1 MTDRLPARRL
11 VAYGLLGLPL
21 AALNLP
27 LYVYLPTL
35 YVDQVGLGLATVGT
49 ILLLARLLDTLT
61 DPLIGVISDR
71 LRSRFGRRR
80 PLIALACPL
89 LILAT
94 IMTFRPAADA
104 DAGYLLL
111 WSSLAYLAWTVMLLP
126 YTAWGAELADDYH
139 ERTRITAV
147 REAFVVVGIIL
158 AAALPALLGGAG
170 VAEDGR
176 TAAVENAL
184 AVLAYGVAFILPLSV
199 LSLLLLVPEPR
210 AQGEPPLGFMAALR
224 MAWQNRPFIRLIAAY
239 LLNGIANG
247 LPATLFLL
255 FTSHVIGSDDA
266 AGPLLLLYFAAGI
279 VGMPLWLLLSRRFGK
294 HRVWAG
300 SMVWASAM
308 FAAAPFLGEG
318 DVWPFA
324 LICLLSGLSL
334 GADLALPA
342 SIQADVVDLDRVAS
356 GRRRTGLFFAFWSM
370 ATKLALALAVGI
382 AFPLLDLAGFSAEG
396 GNDGT
401 ALLGLAL
408 LYGALPIPFKLAA
421 TLLIWRFPVEQTRQE
436 ALRRE
441 LEAAKAG

>member
-1 MTDRLPARRL
+1 LAQIGI
-11 VAYGLLGLPL
+11 ALL
-21 AALNLP
+21 A
-27 LYVYLPTL
+27 
-35 YVDQVGLGLATVGT
+35 
-49 ILLLARLLDTLT
+49 ARLLDVVT
-61 DPLIGVISDR
+61 DPVFGMLSDR
-71 LRSRFGRRR
+71 TTSRFGRRK
-80 PLIALACPL
+80 PWIIASLPL
-89 LILAT
+89 LVLAT
-94 IMTFRPAADA
+94 WQLFLPPGE
-104 DAGYLLL
+104 AGIWHLLL

-158 AAALPALLGGAG
+158 ASALPALLGGAG

-342 SIQADVVDLDRVAS
+342 SIQADVVDN
-356 GRRRTGLFFAFWSM
+356 
-370 ATKLALALAVGI
+370 AVI
-382 AFPLLDLAGFSAEG
+382 SSIYH
-396 GNDGT
+396 T
-401 ALLGLAL
+401 
-408 LYGALPIPFKLAA
+408 
-421 TLLIWRFPVEQTRQE
+421 
-436 ALRRE
+436 
-441 LEAAKAG
+441 